1 MLLLSKVK
9 MFFGTGTGT
18 GVRSSALTGERGA
31 AKSRVI
37 SDIKGGGG
45 SEDSAERVQSALT
58 AVDFK
63 ETQDTAVT
71 LSDGED
77 AGAHSDHEGSPAT
90 SLHNAAEAESANT
103 IGPSEITVDVALT
116 GNAVGKEDEKREKK
130 RKEVVR
136 YGRVESPDFWKPRAV
151 GTSDWFTLE
160 TKGNW
165 AWWVMGGYSVSVL
178 LFRVADW
185 LNGRI
190 VPLQWFDSSSGNIVN
205 QMIAPEGND
214 LVALLI
220 GAIAPCLSAPL
231 WEEIFYRLV
240 LLYRMQCLGTAHP
253 ISEVHVSST
262 LLHSTL
268 LYSTPLLCYLTRVRE
283 PIPSLTTQ
291 FSTISRTSIGITP
304 VSELFVTRLTDR
316 QSFLPCTFSQGF
328 DIPLARISAA
338 HGACYAPLSSH
349 LCPAPR

>member
-9 MFFGTGTGT
+9 TFFGTGT

-45 SEDSAERVQSALT
+45 SEDSTERVQSALT

-103 IGPSEITVDVALT
+103 IGRSEIAVDVALK
-116 GNAVGKEDEKREKK
+116 GDAVGKEVDKRGKK
-130 RKEVVR
+130 KKEVVR

-190 VPLQWFDSSSGNIVN
+190 VPLQWFHSSSGNIVN

-240 LLYRMQCLGTAHP
+240 LDTVLHRRQCLGIAHP

-268 LYSTPLLCYLTRVRE
+268 LYSSPVLLDACTWIY
-283 PIPSLTTQ
+283 PITYDTVQHHITNFDRNHSRQ
-291 FSTISRTSIGITP
+291 RAFRHST
-304 VSELFVTRLTDR
+304 
-316 QSFLPCTFSQGF
+316 
-328 DIPLARISAA
+328 
-338 HGACYAPLSSH
+338 Y
-349 LCPAPR
+349 